1 MDVIVIMCLGIF
13 FGNRVRRFSPRH
25 FKSINEFLQI
35 LCTLALIFFM
45 GISLGQRPG
54 FLQELSSLG
63 LQSLAFCLLPIL
75 FSVVLVY
82 LLTHRFLESKKD
94 QKKDG
99 AES

>member
-1 MDVIVIMCLGIF
+1 MDVIIMMCLGIF
-13 FGNRVRRFSPRH
+13 VGNRVRRFSPRH
-25 FKSINEFLQI
+25 FKAINEYLQI

-54 FLQELSSLG
+54 FLQELSGLG

-75 FSVVLVY
+75 FSVILVY
-82 LLTHRFLESKKD
+82 LLTHRFLESQNE
-94 QKKDG
+94 QKEDG